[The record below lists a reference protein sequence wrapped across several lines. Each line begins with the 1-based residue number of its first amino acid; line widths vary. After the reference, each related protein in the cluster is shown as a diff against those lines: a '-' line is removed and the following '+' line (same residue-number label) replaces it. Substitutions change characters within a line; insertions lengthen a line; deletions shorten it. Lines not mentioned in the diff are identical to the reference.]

1 VEVSPLIIIS
11 QASLLIEH
19 KHWDNLNLP
28 NNMDLFEVRITIYT
42 IEGQHVDMVSE
53 LCNKQTVKNRLN
65 YIPLKLKAQLVS

>member
-1 VEVSPLIIIS
+1 
-11 QASLLIEH
+11 
-19 KHWDNLNLP
+19 
-28 NNMDLFEVRITIYT
+28 MDLFEVRITIYT